1 MFIHYFRRGLIFI
14 ITSAYFQFNLAR
26 DVIKMENGKIAT
38 NCRSSTIVRC
48 PAIFPNK
55 GSTLCGMDT
64 AMLWGAGCNM
74 WPSISMTAVFKSLLN
89 GEQADAIPVY
99 KTKSILCLCTRVCS
113 LVSRLMPT
121 TLFYKTRLY
130 IVIIHSRTAV
140 FISTFS
146 SLKLE
151 LFLKKGG
158 VILSIWQPIGL
169 IILSSP
175 GADSGYA
182 LATRGLQQQA
192 SHCCS

>member
-1 MFIHYFRRGLIFI
+1 
-14 ITSAYFQFNLAR
+14 
-26 DVIKMENGKIAT
+26 
-38 NCRSSTIVRC
+38 
-48 PAIFPNK
+48 
-55 GSTLCGMDT
+55 
-64 AMLWGAGCNM
+64 
-74 WPSISMTAVFKSLLN
+74 MTAVFKSLLN

-99 KTKSILCLCTRVCS
+99 ETKSILCLCTRVCS

-130 IVIIHSRTAV
+130 IVVIHSRTVV

-158 VILSIWQPIGL
+158 VILSILPTIGL

-175 GADSGYA
+175 GADSGHA
-182 LATRGLQQQA
+182 RATRGLQKLA
-192 SHCCS
+192 SHCS

>member
-1 MFIHYFRRGLIFI
+1 MPVY
-14 ITSAYFQFNLAR
+14 
-26 DVIKMENGKIAT
+26 E
-38 NCRSSTIVRC
+38 
-48 PAIFPNK
+48 
-55 GSTLCGMDT
+55 
-64 AMLWGAGCNM
+64 
-74 WPSISMTAVFKSLLN
+74 SLLI
-89 GEQADAIPVY
+89 GEQADANY
-99 KTKSILCLCTRVCS
+99 SLNKTI
-113 LVSRLMPT
+113 
-121 TLFYKTRLY
+121 TRLY

-182 LATRGLQQQA
+182 RATRGLQQQA